1 MKDFSKHL
9 LRTLLLLVWDMI
21 TAAAAVFIGIEVVFG
36 FTAASGHTISEAF
49 RYVLVYLVFLILFHW
64 LFGVYSSRPKYFG
77 TLDIFKHATISLAV
91 GAIVFLV
98 PRIFHIPFLTTL
110 GLKTTFVI
118 VLMLFILS
126 CAGHGFSQIYRSVLR
141 YYFKKLTGSGKR
153 INTLIYGAG
162 ELGYYLAKRLILDEG
177 ENLPIGFIDD
187 NPELIGKT
195 VADLKIFGSRQALSR
210 ILVDKDI
217 GEVIIAIN
225 VLPKDALREVI
236 AICAE
241 SGCRLRRFG
250 LVQDV
255 TSPTGKRLDMSDVDT
270 NDLIRRDSVQLDMET
285 VSNYILGKTVLV
297 TGGAGSIGSEICNQV
312 LQYGAKKLI
321 IFDISENGLFRIDNN
336 LKANYDRD
344 RYETVLGSIRDTDRL
359 DLVFEKYKP
368 EVVFHAAAHKHVPMM
383 EYNPCEAIK
392 NNVFGTWNTAKAAA
406 AHKVSKF
413 ILISTDKAV
422 NPTNIMGASK
432 RIAEMLIQMED
443 RHSDTQFAAVRFGNV
458 LGSEGS
464 VVPLFLEQI
473 KKGGPV
479 RVTHPEMKRYF
490 MTIPEAV
497 QLVLEA
503 GAMASGGEI
512 FVLDMGEPILI
523 SDLAADLIRLSGQI
537 PNKDID
543 IVYTGLRPG
552 EKLFEELS
560 LSEEDATQTQNKK
573 IYVCKPVP
581 TDQALISAQVKILGE
596 NAAKDKDRS
605 VFEAVRTLVPTF
617 DHK

>member
-1 MKDFSKHL
+1 MKDFGKKL
-9 LRTLLLLVWDMI
+9 LRIFLLLFWDLI
-21 TAAAAVFIGIEVVFG
+21 SVAAAVFVGIEIVYGFG
-36 FTAASGHTISEAF
+36 DTFPIYTAL
-49 RYVLVYLVFLILFHW
+49 RYIAVYFALIVLFHCI
-64 LFGVYSSRPKYFG
+64 FSMYSLGTKYFG
-77 TLDIFKHATISLAV
+77 TIDIFKHGVISLIV
-91 GAIVFLV
+91 GAIAFFVPQLLHIQFLN
-98 PRIFHIPFLTTL
+98 TL
-110 GLKTTFVI
+110 RLKCTFVI
-118 VLMLFILS
+118 VVVLFILS
-126 CAGHGFSQIYRSVLR
+126 CAGHGFLQFYSSVLL
-141 YYFKKLTGSGKR
+141 YYFKKLTGHGKQ

-162 ELGYYLAKRLILDEG
+162 ELGHYLAKRLIMDDS
-177 ENLPIGFIDD
+177 ENRPVGFIDD
-187 NPELIGKT
+187 NLDLIGKT
-195 VADLKIFGSRQALSR
+195 VSELKIFGSREALSR
-210 ILVDKDI
+210 IICDKDI
-217 GEVIIAIN
+217 GEVILAIN
-225 VLPKDALREVI
+225 VIPKDALREII

-250 LVQDV
+250 AVQDV
-255 TSPTGKRLDMSDVDT
+255 ASPTGRRLDMSDVDT
-270 NDLIRRDSVQLDMET
+270 NDLIRRERVELDMGV
-285 VSNYILGKTVLV
+285 VSSFIQGKTVLV

-312 LQYGAKKLI
+312 LKYGADKLI
-321 IFDISENGLFRIDNN
+321 IFDICENSLFKIDNK
-336 LKANYDRD
+336 LRAIYDRD
-344 RYETVLGSIRDTDRL
+344 RYETILGSIRDTARL
-359 DLVFEKYKP
+359 EMVFEKYKP
-368 EVVFHAAAHKHVPMM
+368 QVVFHAAAHKHVPMM

-392 NNVFGTWNTAKAAA
+392 NNVFGTLNTAKTAT
-406 AHKVSKF
+406 KYGVQKF

-443 RHSDTQFAAVRFGNV
+443 RHSNTSFAAVRFGNV

-503 GAMASGGEI
+503 GSMAKGGEI

-543 IVYTGLRPG
+543 IIYTGLRPG

-560 LSEEDATQTQNKK
+560 LSEEEVSKTQNNK
-573 IYVCKPVP
+573 IYVCKPIP
-581 TDQALISAQVKILGE
+581 SDENLILEQADILKE
-596 NAAKDKDRS
+596 HMVSDEEQPIFD
-605 VFEAVRTLVPTF
+605 AVRKLVPTF
-617 DHK
+617 NHK